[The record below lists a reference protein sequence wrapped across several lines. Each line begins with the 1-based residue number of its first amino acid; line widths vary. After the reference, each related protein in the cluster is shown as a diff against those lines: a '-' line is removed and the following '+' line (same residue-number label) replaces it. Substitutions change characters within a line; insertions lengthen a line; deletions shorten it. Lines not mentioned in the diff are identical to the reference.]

1 MTLMILAYI
10 YHHKILQS
18 SGGRPGFGR
27 GGGGGFGAGPTSSSM
42 EWTSRSLDMM
52 FSFAWGV

>member
-1 MTLMILAYI
+1 MTSMILAYI

-42 EWTSRSLDMM
+42 E
-52 FSFAWGV
+52 